1 MPVEWP
7 EQIAEGLPAPRD
19 DEPPA
24 LRQDIADELSDHL
37 QSALRRELHFERDKG
52 KAKQKV
58 LTRFGNPSRL
68 ARRLW
73 FDAMQEKIMS
83 QRLTLL
89 MSGIM
94 AVACVAASAMA
105 WIAVR
110 EGREVNAIIVNKL
123 NALSP
128 PAAAEAPKSM
138 DEIPLKVQLV
148 LDTKDGPPAEGYSV
162 QFRGNVPWQE
172 KYGTLDKKTGSDGV
186 ADFGVVRP
194 GQHTIVV
201 ITPWEERQTRRITV
215 LPAREY
221 TEKIVC
227 PSKPLEEVEIAFSV
241 DWPDDLRG
249 KGLWVVCDFRRSDR
263 QLDSGTWVGPMR
275 TLKTF
280 GMSGTWPDGRTLIV
294 APSGEAFSYAGT
306 YLSDR
311 FSVGIILDGSA
322 IEYRHVIKLDQK
334 IELKFLPQLRWRG
347 LGYVLQEINVVDPQE
362 DRDPQKR
369 FTVLGKH
376 TYSTGGFDSKR
387 LAREMKNA
395 PEFEA
400 QPGQLNRWKI
410 TLPDE
415 LVKQV
420 RENLISAGQSKPA
433 E

>member
-1 MPVEWP
+1 MPVEWS
-7 EQIAEGLPAPRD
+7 EQIAEELPAPRD
-19 DEPPA
+19 DEPPS

-37 QSALRRELHFERDKG
+37 QSALRRELHVERDKG

-68 ARRLW
+68 ARRLG

-128 PAAAEAPKSM
+128 PAAVEVPKPM
-138 DEIPLKVQLV
+138 EWIPLKVQLV

-162 QFRGNVPWQE
+162 QFQGNVPWDA
-172 KYGTLDKKTGSDGV
+172 KYKKLDKKTGSDGV

-201 ITPWEERQTRRITV
+201 ITPWEEHQTRRITV
-215 LPAREY
+215 LPASEY
-221 TEKIVC
+221 TERIVC
-227 PSKPLEEVEIAFSV
+227 PSKPSKEVEIAFNV
-241 DWPDDLRG
+241 DWPDDLRD
-249 KGLWVVCDFRRSDR
+249 KNLWIVCNFLRSGR
-263 QLDSGTWVGPMR
+263 QLDSGTWVGPIR
-275 TLKTF
+275 TLMSS
-280 GMSGTWPDGRTLIV
+280 GMPGEWLDGRTLIV

-306 YLSDR
+306 Y
-311 FSVGIILDGSA
+311 FSGGAYYPVNRNMTEL
-322 IEYRHVIKLDQK
+322 KLDQK
-334 IELKFLPQLRWRG
+334 IDLKFMPQLRWRG
-347 LGYVLQEINVVDPQE
+347 LGYVLQEIHIVDPLE
-362 DRDPQKR
+362 NRDAQNR
-369 FTVLGKH
+369 FLILGKQ
-376 TYSTGGFDSKR
+376 TYGTGEFDPNW
-387 LAREMKNA
+387 LTREIKNA
-395 PEFEA
+395 PKFEA
-400 QPGQLNRWKI
+400 QPGRLNRWNI
-410 TLPDE
+410 TLTDE

-420 RENLISAGQSKPA
+420 RENLKSAGQSKPA